1 VTKSL
6 GIIGT
11 GGREGTADLLAVW
24 IGIRQ
29 SRRSLLPHRPQPR
42 VNVRHAIIVHLILG
56 GTLIDK
62 LAISSVYTLQRN
74 LMESSIALPSAICC
88 SDFHFGCCC
97 YKKPPCSMTTTIRVT
112 LDIPGNK
119 GQKAPIAQTATP
131 PP

>member
-1 VTKSL
+1 MWHEFRTREAGPSA
-6 GIIGT
+6 
-11 GGREGTADLLAVW
+11 GGGSYSLAVW

-29 SRRSLLPHRPQPR
+29 SRSSLLPHRPKPG
-42 VNVRHAIIVHLILG
+42 VDVRHAVIVHLILG

-74 LMESSIALPSAICC
+74 PMEPSIPLSSALLTFTLAVAVENNR
-88 SDFHFGCCC
+88 HAVW
-97 YKKPPCSMTTTIRVT
+97 TTTMRVT